1 MAIRMRDV
9 IPTSEHRYWKKDF
22 LNTYVTTNNK
32 RKEYCKYQTLSG
44 RKDSFKIYEEARSK
58 IK

>member
-32 RKEYCKYQTLSG
+32 RKENCKYQTLSG
-44 RKDSFKIYEEARSK
+44 RKDSFKIYEEARRK
-58 IK
+58 FK